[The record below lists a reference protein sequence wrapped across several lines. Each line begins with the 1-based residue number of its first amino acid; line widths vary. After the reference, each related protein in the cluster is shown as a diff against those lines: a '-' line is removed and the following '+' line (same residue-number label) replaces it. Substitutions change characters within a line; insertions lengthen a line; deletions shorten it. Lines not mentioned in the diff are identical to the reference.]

1 MNNLNTFEYKGI
13 EYDTSKIM
21 NKLEMYEKT
30 LIEIKEELEYNQ
42 KYLDYS
48 KLEDKRYKKI
58 SDKLLKLFKE

>member
-1 MNNLNTFEYKGI
+1 MKTFEYKGI
-13 EYDTSKIM
+13 EYNTKEVM
-21 NKLEMYEKT
+21 ELLEKYEKIYT
-30 LIEIKEELEYNQ
+30 EIKEELEYNQ

>member
-1 MNNLNTFEYKGI
+1 MKTFEYKGI
-13 EYDTSKIM
+13 EYNTKEVM
-21 NKLEMYEKT
+21 ELLEKYEKLYT
-30 LIEIKEELEYNQ
+30 EIKEELEYNQ